1 MSFGAG
7 HPFGRPMAGARSG
20 FATGHGRMRLNIKRS
35 KTTLAPISRLS
46 TEFYQAV
53 ASHEA

>member
-20 FATGHGRMRLNIKRS
+20 FATDHGRMRLNIKHS